1 MPFGGS
7 HIVAA
12 ELSRSSPKRS
22 KKPVAGSPTNRVECK
37 IPPML
42 NATLAGVISLALVS
56 TSSYQNESNLID
68 AVRIAA
74 VEHAQGRRAELEKNS
89 PAPFAGVLLDD
100 VALGLLRSEVASLR
114 AELED
119 VRAALSA
126 QKMATDEATFRGD
139 LWRAESRNT
148 ALDRLVRY
156 GCAVSFG
163 ITSGLVISR

>member
-1 MPFGGS
+1 
-7 HIVAA
+7 
-12 ELSRSSPKRS
+12 
-22 KKPVAGSPTNRVECK
+22 
-37 IPPML
+37 ML

-74 VEHAQGRRAELEKNS
+74 VEHAQGR
-89 PAPFAGVLLDD
+89 
-100 VALGLLRSEVASLR
+100 R

>member
-1 MPFGGS
+1 VPSGGS

-12 ELSRSSPKRS
+12 ELSRSSTKFS
-22 KKPVAGSPTNRVECK
+22 KKPFAGSPTNRLERK

-56 TSSYQNESNLID
+56 TSSYQNGSNLID

-74 VEHAQGRRAELEKNS
+74 IEQAQGRRAELEKNS

-114 AELED
+114 GELED

-163 ITSGLVISR
+163 ITSGLIISR

>member
-1 MPFGGS
+1 
-7 HIVAA
+7 
-12 ELSRSSPKRS
+12 
-22 KKPVAGSPTNRVECK
+22 
-37 IPPML
+37 ML

-56 TSSYQNESNLID
+56 TSSYQNGSNLID

-74 VEHAQGRRAELEKNS
+74 IEQAQGRRAELEKNS

-114 AELED
+114 GELED

-163 ITSGLVISR
+163 ITSGLVIAR